1 MKYIKKFNEGFEPI
15 VAQRKLSDN
24 FKKTADSVL
33 DMIESDESLHYL
45 KDMAKEVKAD
55 GSEGWSTAERDCV
68 RELKLCFPEI
78 DFGMQEHLKTGFD
91 IPFYGRT
98 GSIGI
103 GGNPSETVTLSSYII
118 GKLGGWK
125 QFNEEL
131 DSIETPE
138 GIWREK
144 YKRPTYKESGKVL
157 QHPEGADEYGD
168 CLTCGKTRLIIFNE
182 PRKMCSCGYANKTT
196 D

>member
-1 MKYIKKFNEGFEPI
+1 MKYIRKFNEGFEPI

-33 DMIESDESLHYL
+33 DMIEGDESLHYL

-55 GSEGWSTAERDCV
+55 GSEGWGRAERDCIE
-68 RELKLCFPEI
+68 ELKSCFPEV

-98 GSIGI
+98 GSIGV

-118 GKLGGWK
+118 GKLGGW
-125 QFNEEL
+125 QFE
-131 DSIETPE
+131 
-138 GIWREK
+138 
-144 YKRPTYKESGKVL
+144 
-157 QHPEGADEYGD
+157 
-168 CLTCGKTRLIIFNE
+168 
-182 PRKMCSCGYANKTT
+182 
-196 D
+196 